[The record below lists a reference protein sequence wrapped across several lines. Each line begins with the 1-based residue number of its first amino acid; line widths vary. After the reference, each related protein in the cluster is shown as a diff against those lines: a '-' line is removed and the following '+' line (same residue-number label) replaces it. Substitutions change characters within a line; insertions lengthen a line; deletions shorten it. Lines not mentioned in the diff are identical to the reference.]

1 MPGKANPAAAAAET
15 PLEAWEQTNQ
25 EEEPLPKCCR
35 LGTRCWAA
43 AEEGTCSVGRTI
55 RLMSTMLEELAGDD
69 RRERA
74 QSESSMLWVS
84 LLSENIL
91 LLLLLLSGGGGGGA
105 TAFRRGWH
113 TGISRVA
120 AALVLKLIWSPS
132 CRKGKRRPSLEYD
145 DVEPA
150 KFCLLLRTWW
160 V

>member
-1 MPGKANPAAAAAET
+1 
-15 PLEAWEQTNQ
+15 
-25 EEEPLPKCCR
+25 
-35 LGTRCWAA
+35 
-43 AEEGTCSVGRTI
+43 
-55 RLMSTMLEELAGDD
+55 MLEELAGDD

-84 LLSENIL
+84 LLSENI